1 MSRLRGHFG
10 LFRSRRIPEMFRRL
24 GVSRNTVAG
33 FAAAAA
39 AIVVALGAVRRDGE
53 RATPRTTAVSRR

>member
-10 LFRSRRIPEMFRRL
+10 LFGRRRIPEMFRRL

-33 FAAAAA
+33 FAAAA
-39 AIVVALGAVRRDGE
+39 VVVTLGAVRRDGE

>member
-10 LFRSRRIPEMFRRL
+10 LFGRRRIPEMFRRL

-33 FAAAAA
+33 FAAAA
-39 AIVVALGAVRRDGE
+39 VGVTLGAVRRDGE
-53 RATPRTTAVSRR
+53 RATPRTRAVSRR